1 MFRGEKFPRPEVIGL
16 KDHERLTV
24 VYKAETE
31 MDAITISALL
41 EQNDIEAAVR
51 SRQIPMYDG
60 IAKIFDPVWGEV
72 LVFESDLE
80 KARQLVADY
89 LRAWEEE
96 R

>member
-1 MFRGEKFPRPEVIGL
+1 MFRSEKFPEPEVIGL
-16 KDHERLTV
+16 KDDERLAV

-41 EQNDIEAAVR
+41 EQNDIKAAVR

-80 KARQLVADY
+80 EARQLVADY